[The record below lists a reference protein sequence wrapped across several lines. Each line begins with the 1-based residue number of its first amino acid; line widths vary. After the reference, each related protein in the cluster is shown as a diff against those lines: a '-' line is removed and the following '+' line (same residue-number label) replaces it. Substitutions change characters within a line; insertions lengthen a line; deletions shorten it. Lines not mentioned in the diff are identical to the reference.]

1 MNPLVFLP
9 QLNQATVFTLITSF
23 FSTQIALFRL
33 EKQDKNCWT
42 KTCNH
47 CYQNMTF
54 QWTGRF
60 FARTIARTILSRFY
74 QKLKGDFLKFGV
86 FATWT
91 QIHLVI
97 EWVREGV
104 CICKLCFGICEFVC
118 LCLGI
123 CVFVLEHLEP
133 RWDPPGGR
141 VGEGRGR
148 RREKEDLV
156 VQQTRD
162 ICAIHLQSSLSRWFD
177 KDRERAV
184 CLPKLS
190 LSLVSSPFPPYLFSL
205 QVMGLVFARTE
216 CCLRDSTPISRPKLA
231 NGDET

>member
-1 MNPLVFLP
+1 MNPLVLLPSPP

-104 CICKLCFGICEFVC
+104 CICKLCFGICVFVFGYLVAWVKEGEGGGKKRTWWCSRPVTYVQSIYNHHCLDDLTRIEKGQFVC
-118 LCLGI
+118 QNCHWASCPLHFLPI
-123 CVFVLEHLEP
+123 CSVFRSWV
-133 RWDPPGGR
+133 
-141 VGEGRGR
+141 
-148 RREKEDLV
+148 
-156 VQQTRD
+156 
-162 ICAIHLQSSLSRWFD
+162 
-177 KDRERAV
+177 
-184 CLPKLS
+184 
-190 LSLVSSPFPPYLFSL
+190 
-205 QVMGLVFARTE
+205 
-216 CCLRDSTPISRPKLA
+216 
-231 NGDET
+231 